1 MTWESKTWSEMSADD
16 VFEVMK
22 LRTDVFFLEQRIT
35 EEELDDADRFPTTRH
50 IWATDGLG
58 RAVAYVRVV
67 RRPDPP
73 DEDQGIGLSIGRLVV
88 DPSHRGQ
95 GFGHE
100 LMRRALEECGGDS
113 VILHAQAWV
122 EGLYAA
128 HGFSTV
134 GEPFDEAGIV
144 HLRMIRPGEA
154 HQQGVQSV

>member
-1 MTWESKTWSEMSADD
+1 MTWESKTWADMTADD

-35 EEELDDADRFPTTRH
+35 EEELDEADRFPETSH
-50 IWATDGLG
+50 LWATDEAG

-67 RRPDPP
+67 RRDDPP
-73 DEDQGIGLSIGRLVV
+73 DEDRGIGLSIGRLVV
-88 DPSHRGQ
+88 AEAQRGQ
-95 GFGHE
+95 GLAHE
-100 LMRRALEECGGDS
+100 LMRRALELCGTQT

-128 HGFSTV
+128 HGFVTV

-144 HLRMIRPGEA
+144 HLRMIRPGEGN
-154 HQQGVQSV
+154 Q

>member
-1 MTWESKTWSEMSADD
+1 MTWESKTWAEMSADD

-50 IWATDGLG
+50 IWAADDSS

-67 RRPDPP
+67 RRVDPP
-73 DEDQGIGLSIGRLVV
+73 AEDRGVGLSIGRLVV
-88 DPSHRGQ
+88 AESHRGH

-100 LMRRALEECGGDS
+100 LMRRALAECAGET
-113 VILHAQAWV
+113 VVLHAQAWV
-122 EGLYAA
+122 EGLYRA
-128 HGFSTV
+128 HGFSPV

-144 HLRMIRPGEA
+144 HLRMIRPGGA
-154 HQQGVQSV
+154 HQRGVQSL